1 MMQEQEVE
9 EKMHSLA
16 TQLSPLYKSLAPE
29 AWKNQTQ
36 FEREASECRL
46 GFKPGRPF
54 SGVTA
59 CIDFC
64 AHSHRDLHNMNNG
77 CTVVSVNNLHP
88 CITCKLLP
96 VNFVLTF

>member
-1 MMQEQEVE
+1 
-9 EKMHSLA
+9 
-16 TQLSPLYKSLAPE
+16 
-29 AWKNQTQ
+29 
-36 FEREASECRL
+36 L

-77 CTVVSVNNLHP
+77 CTVVGYVGLVFKALNELFRFGLMNYQFCLTP
-88 CITCKLLP
+88 GYKTKGLL
-96 VNFVLTF
+96 